1 MKRLVMAVCSASAAA
16 MFAVGTPS
24 VTGVSLSCDAE
35 TKTVRVDYT
44 LADAPGVV
52 TFDIQ
57 TNVTGDTWASVGG
70 KLLAGA
76 WGDVNAYVEGVGE
89 THSIFWRPQVSCP
102 GLEIGSTEFRAVVTA
117 WPEEAPPDY
126 MVIDLNSSTNPAAS
140 LLAGHCFYPEA
151 DQIPGGIQSREY
163 KIEKLVMRRIPV
175 VPTMKWVM
183 GQSGL
188 RNTPPHYVT
197 LTNSF
202 YMGVYEITFAQ
213 WENICRSLPSATT
226 WQTFYTNFTD
236 VAVLPVNGIDFTE
249 VRGGSEGGKWSSDVD
264 PTVGRAVDAT
274 YNSRATLIAGLRKRT
289 GVLFDLPTEAQWEY
303 ACRAGTAT
311 AFNSGEDE
319 SDAACGALAWYSGN
333 SFLESI
339 YAGSIRAVHP
349 VGSKGVP
356 NAWGLYDMHGN
367 VREMCLD
374 ISVTNLGSEDAT
386 EPIGG
391 LKPTS
396 GSVYRIVRGGYYGDI
411 SGNCQSAY
419 RTYTNVNAHYN
430 YNGVRVV
437 CPYPLD
443 LKW

>member
-1 MKRLVMAVCSASAAA
+1 
-16 MFAVGTPS
+16 MFAAGTPR

-57 TNVTGDTWASVGG
+57 TNVTGDAWVSVGG

-76 WGDVNAYVEGVGE
+76 WGDVNAYIEGVDE
-89 THSIFWRPQVSCP
+89 THSIFWRPQLSSP

-126 MVIDLNSSTNPAAS
+126 MVIDLNCSTNPAAS
-140 LLAGHCFYPEA
+140 LLEGHSFYPSE

-163 KIEKLVMRRIPV
+163 KVEKLVMRRIPV
-175 VPTMKWVM
+175 APTMKWVM
-183 GQSGL
+183 GQSGV
-188 RNTPPHYVT
+188 NNSTPHYVT

-202 YMGVYEITFAQ
+202 YMGVYEVTFAQ
-213 WENICRSLPSATT
+213 WENLCRSLPSSTVN
-226 WQTFYTNFTD
+226 QTFYTNFTD
-236 VAVLPVNGIDFTE
+236 AAVLPACGIDFYE
-249 VRGGSEGGKWSSDVD
+249 VRGSSGLVGNRWSADVD
-264 PTVGRAVDAT
+264 PAVGRAVDAT
-274 YNSRATLIAGLRKRT
+274 YSSRATLIAGLRART

-303 ACRAGTAT
+303 ACRAGSAA
-311 AFNSGEDE
+311 AFSSGEAF
-319 SDAACGALAWYSGN
+319 SDAACDAVAWYNEN
-333 SFLESI
+333 SYRESI
-339 YAGSIRAVHP
+339 HAGSIRAVHP

-367 VREMCLD
+367 VRELCLD
-374 ISVTNLGSEDAT
+374 IWVADLGSDDAK

-396 GSVYRIVRGGYYGDI
+396 GPVYRSTRGGSYADT
-411 SGNCQSAY
+411 SANCQSCS
-419 RTYTNVNAHYN
+419 RSYTSAAAHYA

-437 CPYPLD
+437 CPYPLN